1 MTSAPLPPPQPLP
14 KSLWGDQWRF
24 MAIAAQDLQAAFT
37 ESPMRYQCLP
47 ENLWPFN
54 LGLAA
59 DLPIPGVVIYAGRQS
74 RALGQWLANQQPQAL
89 TYVADDPRRSGGLV
103 LRTGEINRWIVATF
117 VDPEMATAAA
127 VFSQRQ
133 HTAKGLHFLWV
144 QPDDSGV
151 TSTGV
156 WLLRLSC

>member
-1 MTSAPLPPPQPLP
+1 MTASPLPPQPLP
-14 KSLWGDQWRF
+14 ESLWGDQWRF
-24 MAIAAQDLQAAFT
+24 MAITAQDLQTALT
-37 ESPMRYQCLP
+37 DQPMRHQHLP

-74 RALGQWLANQQPQAL
+74 RALGQWLADQQPQSL

-103 LRTGEINRWIVATF
+103 LKTKAMNRWIVATF
-117 VDPEMATAAA
+117 ADPEMATAAA

-133 HTAKGLHFLWV
+133 QNAKGLHFLWV
-144 QPDDSGV
+144 QPDESGI

-156 WLLRLSC
+156 WLLCSER